1 MTANTSGNTF
11 SIIVLQE
18 IVRILGKKIFSES
31 VVRYWNRLLGVLVI
45 TTPRDIQG
53 RGRCDT

>member
-18 IVRILGKKIFSES
+18 IVRILGKKFFSES